1 MSDARERIDQLVKN
15 NDIVLFMKGSALFPQ
30 CGFSSRAVAI
40 LDDDV
45 VLAASEFAANVIRH
59 AHTPFTVRL
68 NTDEERVRL
77 EVSDG
82 SSIIPAV
89 EDLSESNR
97 GLRMIEAISSRWG
110 VEATESGK
118 TVWAEFSM
126 SPGGRG

>member
-1 MSDARERIDQLVKN
+1 MAVQRDFEPEPQSAQAVRRFVEDALPGAPS
-15 NDIVLFMKGSALFPQ
+15 L
-30 CGFSSRAVAI
+30 
-40 LDDDV
+40 DDV

-59 AHTPFTVRL
+59 AQTSFTVRL

-89 EDLSESNR
+89 EDLSESYR

>member
-1 MSDARERIDQLVKN
+1 MAVQEDFEPDPQSAQAVRRFVEHALA
-15 NDIVLFMKGSALFPQ
+15 GASAL
-30 CGFSSRAVAI
+30 
-40 LDDDV
+40 DDV

-59 AHTPFTVRL
+59 AQTPFTVRL

-89 EDLSESNR
+89 EDLSESYR

-126 SPGGRG
+126 IPGGRG

>member
-1 MSDARERIDQLVKN
+1 MAVQQDFESEPQSAQAVRRFVEDALAGAPS
-15 NDIVLFMKGSALFPQ
+15 L
-30 CGFSSRAVAI
+30 
-40 LDDDV
+40 DDV

-59 AHTPFTVRL
+59 AQTPFTVRL
-68 NTDEERVRL
+68 DTDEDRVRL

-89 EDLSESNR
+89 EDISESYR

-110 VEATESGK
+110 VEATRSGK
-118 TVWAEFSM
+118 TVWAEFS